1 MQYGGGLR
9 QPVYLH
15 NIRGT
20 RTGYVINKFVFHTAW
35 ENSRGYTWQL
45 YLSKYKV
52 FLGKVAFS
60 RATDSTLGEFTR
72 QLFVVK

>member
-20 RTGYVINKFVFHTAW
+20 RTGYVINKLV
-35 ENSRGYTWQL
+35 
-45 YLSKYKV
+45 LSKYKV

-60 RATDSTLGEFTR
+60 RAIDSTLGEFTR